1 MVAATPAPAVHRFT
15 RDEYYRMG
23 EAGLFRNERVE
34 LLDGEIVTM
43 SPHNPPHAGITSRLA
58 ATLIRLLGERF
69 SVRVQFP
76 IILDDWSEPEP
87 DITVCRFDP
96 DGYVREHPHAAQ
108 VLLVIEVADSSLFYD
123 RTQKV
128 SAYASSRIREYWII
142 NLVDRRIEV
151 LSDPDPT
158 DQRFRN
164 EVHIKAGE
172 SLALPGGQL
181 IAVADIW
188 PPA

>member
-23 EAGLFRNERVE
+23 EAGLLRNERVE
-34 LLDGEIVTM
+34 LLDGEIVAM

-58 ATLIRLLGERF
+58 ATLIRLLSDRF

-76 IILDDWSEPEP
+76 IILNDWSEPEP
-87 DITVCRFDP
+87 DITVCQLDP
-96 DGYVREHPHAAQ
+96 DGYVREHPHADQ

-123 RTQKV
+123 RNRKV
-128 SAYASSRIREYWII
+128 RAYAGSNIPEYWII
-142 NLVDRRIEV
+142 NLVDFRIEV

-158 DQRFRN
+158 DQRFQN
-164 EVHIKAGE
+164 EVLIRADE
-172 SLALPGGQL
+172 SLSLPGGQV
-181 IAVADIW
+181 IAAADIL
-188 PPA
+188 PHA